1 MALPAFRSSIIMQ
14 RPLLDFGGYLIV
26 YLLGVI
32 SVIGFQKLTET
43 SNLESIKE
51 TLNIANANR
60 GESIT
65 FKFIKEYSNQ
75 QVDVVVDEVSPKAE
89 VEFLLQVGSFKNI
102 AQAKNA
108 LQQIEA
114 IALPGYVET
123 AENDRGRWYR
133 VRSGPFLKKTQLSS
147 VKNRM
152 LEIGIRPIVIE
163 RKITLE

>member
-1 MALPAFRSSIIMQ
+1 MQ
-14 RPLLDFGGYLIV
+14 RSLLGFGGYLVV

-32 SVIGFQKLTET
+32 SVISFQKLTET
-43 SNLESIKE
+43 SNLESLKE
-51 TLNIANANR
+51 TIQPALNIANSNR
-60 GESIT
+60 GDSIT

-89 VEFLLQVGSFKNI
+89 VEFLLQVGSFKKI
-102 AQAKNA
+102 EQAQNA
-108 LQQIEA
+108 LQQIES

-123 AENDRGRWYR
+123 AENNRGRWYR